1 MLIAITGGIG
11 AGKSVVSR
19 ILAAM
24 GYSVYDCDKRARSII
39 DSSRDILRQIS
50 DNISASV
57 VSDDWRLDRSAL
69 AGIVFSDGEKLRI
82 LNSITHGAVRS
93 DLANWVRE
101 RECFEKLLFVE
112 TAILYQSGLDRMV
125 DCVWEV
131 TAPKDVRIMRVI
143 SRDGAD
149 YTSVER
155 RIVSQNISGFEPH
168 RNVREIINDGVTP
181 VLVRVL
187 GLLEETDSVV

>member
-1 MLIAITGGIG
+1 
-11 AGKSVVSR
+11 
-19 ILAAM
+19 
-24 GYSVYDCDKRARSII
+24 
-39 DSSRDILRQIS
+39 
-50 DNISASV
+50 
-57 VSDDWRLDRSAL
+57 
-69 AGIVFSDGEKLRI
+69 
-82 LNSITHGAVRS
+82 
-93 DLANWVRE
+93 
-101 RECFEKLLFVE
+101 
-112 TAILYQSGLDRMV
+112 MV

-143 SRDGAD
+143 SREGAD

-168 RNVREIINDGVTP
+168 RNVREIVNDGVTP